1 MIMKNSL
8 FIPVLGLSTLML
20 SCSPKKQVQETVVE
34 TVATEKIEDKEL
46 VVREHYNPSE
56 LKKTDVLHTVLH
68 VNFDWANRQMNGKA
82 IITAKPYFYAT
93 DSLILDA
100 KAMTIN
106 GVTIKKAVGDLGE
119 MGDFLYPELEYTYDG
134 AYLRIKLPKKYSA
147 KESYEVTVDYVANPE
162 KVSQEGSSA
171 ITDAKGLYFI
181 NHDGSNPN
189 KHQEIWTQG
198 ETEASSVWFPTIDD
212 PTEKTTHEIY
222 MTVQNKYQTL
232 SNGYLADTKNLTGD
246 MKVDHWVMDK
256 PHSTYLF
263 MMTVGEF
270 SIVTDKWI
278 RPDGTEL
285 EVNYYVEKKYEEHA
299 KAIFGETPR
308 MIGYFSDLLGVE
320 YPWAKYSQ
328 VVVRD
333 YVSGAMENTSAT
345 IHGDFLYQT
354 KREIID
360 GGNESIIAHEL
371 FHHWFGDLVTCE
383 SWANLPLNESFANY
397 SQFLWDEHKYGRME
411 ADMNAFGEMEGYF
424 LSAQQGGHVD
434 MIRYDYENKE
444 DMFDGHS
451 YNKGG
456 RILNMLRTYVG
467 DEAFFAALKDYLTTN
482 AYKNTEIAHLRL
494 SFEKVTG
501 QDLNWF
507 FNQWFLSSGHPMVR
521 FEQNYNAAT
530 KELELKIIQ
539 KQNFEK
545 WPLYKLP
552 IMVDVYTSKGVQR
565 ELVWAD
571 EVEEKII
578 LSGIEEAP
586 LLVNIDATKTLLA
599 KKVDKK
605 TTAQWIYQLN
615 NAPLWLDKKEALA
628 KIGNSSNENA
638 VKAVIKALDH
648 PFWNVKTMAMAKL
661 KKAIDAYPIEVKTK
675 LISIA
680 EYGKH
685 PKERAQAVKY
695 LSKYFKEDKSLA
707 SVYEKATKDQSYNV
721 LGNGIKA
728 LSNLDAKKGMELAKA
743 NENVKSAK
751 INNIIAEIY
760 ASHGTPAEHE
770 FFTKNISELSAM
782 NKYGFLQN
790 YNAYLMNQENKEIA
804 KGVPVFK
811 DIAENESMWFVKLSG
826 YQLLNGLQSH
836 YTKESSTLETSIASF
851 EAEGNAMKAADS
863 KKDLNFCKAKI
874 TEISSILN
882 TLKQNETDGNVKK
895 YLGIK

>member
-1 MIMKNSL
+1 MKKTL
-8 FIPVLGLSTLML
+8 FIPIIGLSYLIV
-20 SCSPKKQVQETVVE
+20 SCSPKKQIQETVVE
-34 TVATEKIEDKEL
+34 VPSIQETESEPQEP
-46 VVREHYNPSE
+46 VVRKRYNASE
-56 LKKTDVLHTVLH
+56 TRKTDILHTILH
-68 VNFDWANRQMNGKA
+68 VSFDWTNRQLNGKA

-100 KAMTIN
+100 KAMDIHTVKIEGN
-106 GVTIKKAVGDLGE
+106 DSPIVYKH
-119 MGDFLYPELEYTYDG
+119 DG
-134 AYLRIKLPKKYSA
+134 AFLSIKLPKKYTA
-147 KESYEVTVDYVANPE
+147 QEQYNVIIEYTANPE
-162 KVSQEGSSA
+162 KVSQSGSSA
-171 ITDAKGLYFI
+171 ITSAKGLYFI

-222 MTVQNKYQTL
+222 MTVQNKFQTL
-232 SNGYLADTKNLTGD
+232 SNGYLADAKYLDND
-246 MKVDHWVMDK
+246 MRVDHWVMDK

-270 SIVTDKWI
+270 SIVSDKWVKK
-278 RPDGTEL
+278 DGTEL
-285 EVNYYVEKKYEEHA
+285 EVNYYVEKKYEPHA

-308 MIGYFSDLLGVE
+308 MLQYFSDLLGVE

-354 KREIID
+354 TRELID

-411 ADMNAFGEMEGYF
+411 ADMNAYGEMEGYF

-434 MIRYDYENKE
+434 MIRYDYKNKE

-467 DEAFFAALKDYLTTN
+467 DEAFFAALKLYLTEN
-482 AYKNTEIAHLRL
+482 AYKNTEISHLRMA
-494 SFEKVTG
+494 FEQVTG
-501 QDLNWF
+501 EDLNWF
-507 FNQWFLSSGHPMVR
+507 FNQWFLASGHPMVR
-521 FEQNYNAAT
+521 FEQNYNTTT
-530 KELELKIIQ
+530 KELEITITQ
-539 KQNFEK
+539 KQNFDK

-552 IMVDVYTSKGVQR
+552 IMVDIYTSKGVQR
-565 ELVWAD
+565 ELIWTD
-571 EVEEKII
+571 EVEEKVTIK
-578 LSGIEEAP
+578 GIEETP

-605 TTAQWIYQLN
+605 SIEQWIYQLN

-638 VKAVIKALDH
+638 IKAVIKALDH

-661 KKAIDAYPIEVKTK
+661 RKAVEAYPNEVKSK
-675 LISIA
+675 LTNIA
-680 EYGKH
+680 KFGKH
-685 PKERAQAVKY
+685 PKERAQAIKY
-695 LSKYFKEDKSLA
+695 LSKYFKEDKSLVA
-707 SVYEKATKDQSYNV
+707 VYESGTKDQSYTV
-721 LGNGIKA
+721 LGNSIKA
-728 LSNLDAKKGMELAKA
+728 LASLDEKKGMKLAKA
-743 NENVKSAK
+743 NENVESAK
-751 INNIIAEIY
+751 VNNIIAEIY
-760 ASHGTPAEHE
+760 AENGTPEEHD
-770 FFTKNISELSAM
+770 FFTKNISELSSM
-782 NKYGFLQN
+782 NKYGFVQN
-790 YNAYLMNQENKEIA
+790 YNKYLMNQDNQTIA
-804 KGVPVFK
+804 KGIPVFK

-826 YQLLNGLQSH
+826 YQLLSGLQNH
-836 YTKESSTLETSIASF
+836 YTKETSTLETTISSF
-851 EAEGNAMKAADS
+851 EAEGNSMKAAEAQ
-863 KKDLNFCKAKI
+863 KELNYCKTKI
-874 TEISSILN
+874 SEISTIIN
-882 TLKQNETDGNVKK
+882 ALKQNETDSNVKK

>member
-1 MIMKNSL
+1 MINK
-8 FIPVLGLSTLML
+8 VLVSTLGVSTL
-20 SCSPKKQVQETVVE
+20 LFSCSPKKQIQETVTEPIEIVVDESIAEVE
-34 TVATEKIEDKEL
+34 EKEPVK
-46 VVREHYNPSE
+46 RAHYNPSE
-56 LKKTDVLHTVLH
+56 KRKTDILHTILH
-68 VNFDWANRQMNGKA
+68 VSFDWANQQLNGKA
-82 IITAKPYFYAT
+82 IITATPYFYAT

-100 KAMTIN
+100 KAMDIHS
-106 GVTIKKAVGDLGE
+106 VTLEGNNTPLKYTTDGS
-119 MGDFLYPELEYTYDG
+119 FLS
-134 AYLRIKLPKKYSA
+134 IKLPKEYKAGEKYN
-147 KESYEVTVDYVANPE
+147 VVIDYTANPE
-162 KVSQEGSSA
+162 KVSQSGSSA

-212 PTEKTTHEIY
+212 PMEKTTHEIY
-222 MTVQNKYQTL
+222 MTVLDKYQTL
-232 SNGYLADTKNLTGD
+232 SNGYLKDSKKVENG
-246 MKVDHWVMDK
+246 KRVDHWVMDK

-270 SIVTDKWI
+270 SIVNDTWK
-278 RPDGTEL
+278 RKDGSEM

-308 MIGYFSDLLGVE
+308 MLSHFSELLGVE

-354 KREIID
+354 KRELID

-397 SQFLWDEHKYGRME
+397 SQFLWDEHKYGKME
-411 ADMNAFGEMEGYF
+411 ADMNAFSEMEGYF

-467 DEAFFAALKDYLTTN
+467 DEAFFAALKLYLTEN

-494 SFEKVTG
+494 AFEQVTG
-501 QDLNWF
+501 EDLNWF
-507 FNQWFLSSGHPMVR
+507 FNQWFLASGHPIVR
-521 FEQNYNAAT
+521 FEQEYDAT
-530 KELELKIIQ
+530 SQELTVTILQ
-539 KQNFEK
+539 KQDFEK

-552 IMVDVYTSKGVQR
+552 IAIDIYTSKGVQS

-571 EVEEKII
+571 EVEEKIVFK
-578 LSGIEEAP
+578 GITEEP
-586 LLVNIDATKTLLA
+586 SLVNIDATKTLLA

-605 TTAQWIYQLN
+605 NTEQWIYQLN

-628 KIGNSSNENA
+628 KIGNSSDDA
-638 VKAVIKALDH
+638 AIKAVIKALDF

-661 KKAIDAYPIEVKTK
+661 KKAVAAYPDLVKKK

-680 EYGKH
+680 EFGKH
-685 PKERAQAVKY
+685 PKERAKAVKY
-695 LSKYFKEDKSLA
+695 LSKYFNEDQSLV

-721 LGNGIKA
+721 LGSGIKA
-728 LSNLDAKKGMELAKA
+728 LASLNPKKGMELAKA
-743 NENVKSAK
+743 NEHIESAK

-760 ASHGTPAEHE
+760 AENGTAKEHD
-770 FFTKNISELSAM
+770 FFKNNISELSAM

-790 YNAYLMNQENKEIA
+790 YNKYLMNQENKEIA
-804 KGVPVFK
+804 KGIPVYK
-811 DIAENESMWFVKLSG
+811 DIAQNESMWFVKLSG
-826 YQLLNGLQSH
+826 YQLLSGLEQH
-836 YTKESSTLETSIASF
+836 FHNEGFRLTKEMENEELEKSIEKEKDVNFLLAK
-851 EAEGNAMKAADS
+851 ENEI
-863 KKDLNFCKAKI
+863 KK
-874 TEISSILN
+874 ILDE
-882 TLKQNETDGNVKK
+882 LKSNETDSNVKK

>member
-1 MIMKNSL
+1 MKNSL
-8 FIPVLGLSTLML
+8 LLSTLGLSTLLL
-20 SCSPKKQVQETVVE
+20 SCSPKKQIQETVAVPVE
-34 TVATEKIEDKEL
+34 TLEPKEEEKE
-46 VVREHYNPSE
+46 VVTRAHYNPSE
-56 LKKTDVLHTVLH
+56 TRKTDILHTVLH
-68 VNFDWANRQMNGKA
+68 VSFDWMNQQMKGKA

-100 KAMTIN
+100 KAMDIHSVSVEGN
-106 GVTIKKAVGDLGE
+106 SAKIA
-119 MGDFLYPELEYTYDG
+119 YSYDG
-134 AYLRIKLPKKYSA
+134 AFLRIKLPKKYSN
-147 KESYEVTVDYVANPE
+147 KEEYKVVIEYTANPE

-198 ETEASSVWFPTIDD
+198 ETEASSVWFPTIDN
-212 PTEKTTHEIY
+212 PVEKTTHEIY
-222 MTVQNKYQTL
+222 MTVQDKFQTL
-232 SNGYLADTKNLTGD
+232 SNGYLADSKPAPSGFRT
-246 MKVDHWVMDK
+246 DHWVMDK

-270 SIVTDKWI
+270 AIVSDKWI
-278 RPDGTEL
+278 RKDGTEM

-308 MIGYFSDLLGVE
+308 MIGHFSELLGVE

-397 SQFLWDEHKYGRME
+397 SQFLWDEHKYGKEE
-411 ADMNAFGEMEGYF
+411 ADMNAFSEMEGYF

-456 RILNMLRTYVG
+456 RILNMLRTYIG
-467 DEAFFAALKDYLTTN
+467 DEAFFSSLKEYLTTN
-482 AYKNTEIAHLRL
+482 AYQNTEIAHLRMA
-494 SFEKVTG
+494 FEKVTG
-501 QDLNWF
+501 EDLNWF
-507 FNQWFLSSGHPMVR
+507 FNQWFLASGHPIVR
-521 FEQNYNAAT
+521 FEQVYNEET
-530 KELELKIIQ
+530 KELELTIIQ
-539 KQNFEK
+539 KQDFEK
-545 WPLYKLP
+545 WPLYRLP
-552 IMVDVYTSKGVQR
+552 IMVDIYTSKGVKS

-578 LSGIEEAP
+578 IKNIEEAP
-586 LLVNIDATKTLLA
+586 SLVNFDATKTLLA

-605 TTAQWIYQLN
+605 PIEQWIYQLN
-615 NAPLWLDKKEALA
+615 NAPLWLDKKEAIA

-638 VKAVIKALDH
+638 IKAVMKSLDH

-661 KKAIDAYPIEVKTK
+661 KKAIEVYPTEVKAK
-675 LISIA
+675 LVSIA
-680 EYGKH
+680 EFGKH
-685 PKERAQAVKY
+685 PKERASAIKY
-695 LSKYFKEDKSLA
+695 LSKYFKEDKSLV
-707 SVYEKATKDQSYNV
+707 SSYEKGTKDQSYNV
-721 LGNGIKA
+721 LGNSIKA
-728 LSNLDAKKGMELAKA
+728 LSKLDAKKGMELAKA
-743 NENVKSAK
+743 NENIESAK
-751 INNIIAEIY
+751 VNNIIAEIY
-760 ASHGTPAEHE
+760 AENGTATEHD
-770 FFTKNISELSAM
+770 FFKKNITELSAM

-790 YNAYLMNQENKEIA
+790 YNTYLMNQDNIEIA
-804 KGVPVFK
+804 KGIPVYK

-826 YQLLNGLQSH
+826 YQLLMGLQS
-836 YTKESSTLETSIASF
+836 YYENEASSLNTKIASLET
-851 EAEGNAMKAADS
+851 EGNSTKVAETEKNV
-863 KKDLNFCKAKI
+863 NFCKSKVA
-874 TEISSILN
+874 ELN
-882 TLKQNETDGNVKK
+882 TIISNLKANETDSNVKK